1 MCQSSLGTDRVE
13 ALVLTSG
20 GLDSA
25 VALAWAVDEGYDVR
39 ALTFDYHLRPDAERR
54 AVEAQLSAL
63 GLPEART
70 VDLPWLREVEDVPD
84 EARPTVLDD
93 APGSYVPARNAIFYA
108 VAVHHA
114 ELVGCDAV
122 VGGHNGGDG
131 DDFPDARAA
140 WFDDLEDLLNR
151 GLHSVAGAGREGIH
165 ILLPLKDRSKAD
177 VVRLGAE
184 LGVPFGSTWSCAYDG
199 DRHCGTCSSC
209 QERRAAFEEAD
220 VEDPVDYAADA
231 GPDTTPEAEVPP

>member
-1 MCQSSLGTDRVE
+1 MCRCPLGTDRVE

-54 AVEAQLSAL
+54 AVDAQLSAL
-63 GLPEART
+63 DLPDART

-84 EARPTVLDD
+84 DARPAVLDD

-108 VAVHHA
+108 IAVHHA
-114 ELVGCDAV
+114 ELAGLDAV

-140 WFDDLEDLLNR
+140 WFADLEDLLNR
-151 GLHSVAGAGREGIH
+151 GLHSVAGADRKGIR
-165 ILLPLKDRSKAD
+165 IRLPLKDRSKAD
-177 VVRLGAE
+177 VVRLGAD
-184 LGVPFGSTWSCAYDG
+184 LGVPFASTWSCAYDG

-209 QERRAAFEEAD
+209 RERHAAFEEAGVD
-220 VEDPVDYAADA
+220 DPVAYA
-231 GPDTTPEAEVPP
+231 TTPAAEVPP